1 MMKKRLI
8 DRSSDKEVNTLKET
22 ITWLIDIESSAA
34 ELYAEAAAAFH
45 EDENFSRFLALM
57 SAEEHEHIK
66 LLQQARDTISDKE
79 IKRACF
85 YFDDHF
91 RKKIAAP
98 FIRARRFLESGELT
112 KATMIDILAEAEFS
126 EWNELFLYTL
136 DTFKVLHEDVEKAV
150 ADIDQHRK
158 HVQEF
163 ILSLAD
169 GDSLIQRVRRLS
181 HTGIKR
187 VLIVEDN
194 SAVARMLEALVA
206 DNVEV
211 IIARDAQEGLSH
223 IRQGYFDLIVSTIEM
238 PEMHGIEMYKQALA
252 MDPSLHLRFIFFTG
266 TENRNYLDFIRDSK
280 TLMLPKPS
288 PVRLISEMMNEV
300 LESTPVP
307 QETTI
312 Y

>member
-1 MMKKRLI
+1 M
-8 DRSSDKEVNTLKET
+8 KET
-22 ITWLIDIESSAA
+22 TTWLIDIESSAA
-34 ELYAEAAAAFH
+34 DLYAEAAAAFR
-45 EDENFSRFLALM
+45 EDEDFSRFLALM
-57 SAEEHEHIK
+57 SAEEHQHIK

-91 RKKIAAP
+91 RKKIEAP
-98 FIRARRFLESGELT
+98 FIRARRLLEDGELT

-126 EWNELFLYTL
+126 EWNELFLYIL
-136 DTFKVLHEDVEKAV
+136 DTLKVLHEDVQKAV

-158 HVQEF
+158 QIQEF
-163 ILSLAD
+163 ILSLPD

-181 HTGIKR
+181 HTGSKR

-194 SAVARMLEALVA
+194 SAVALMLEALVA

-223 IRQGYFDLIVSTIEM
+223 IRQGYFDLIVSTIEL

-266 TENRNYLDFIRDSK
+266 TENPEYLSFIRDSK

-288 PVRLISEMMNEV
+288 PVRLISEMMHEV
-300 LESTPVP
+300 LASTPVP

-312 Y
+312 H

>member
-1 MMKKRLI
+1 
-8 DRSSDKEVNTLKET
+8 VNTLRET

-34 ELYAEAAAAFH
+34 ELYAEAAAAFR
-45 EDENFSRFLALM
+45 EDEDFSRFLALM

-98 FIRARRFLESGELT
+98 FIRARHFLESGELT

-126 EWNELFLYTL
+126 EWNELFLYIL
-136 DTFKVLHEDVEKAV
+136 DTFKVFQEDVQKAV

-181 HTGIKR
+181 HTGSKR
-187 VLIVEDN
+187 ALIIEDN

-266 TENRNYLDFIRDSK
+266 TENPDFLDFIRDSK

-312 Y
+312 H

>member
-1 MMKKRLI
+1 M
-8 DRSSDKEVNTLKET
+8 NTLKET
-22 ITWLIDIESSAA
+22 INWLIDIESSAA
-34 ELYAEAAAAFH
+34 EIYKEAAAAFR
-45 EDENFSRFLALM
+45 EDEDFSRFLALM
-57 SAEEHEHIK
+57 SAEENEHIK

-98 FIRARRFLESGELT
+98 FIRARRFLEGGELT
-112 KATMIDILAEAEFS
+112 KTTMIDILAEAEFS
-126 EWNELFLYTL
+126 EWNELFLYIL
-136 DTFKVLHEDVEKAV
+136 DTFKVLHEDVQKAV

-163 ILSLAD
+163 ILSLPD

-181 HTGIKR
+181 HTGSKR
-187 VLIVEDN
+187 ALIVEDN

-223 IRQGYFDLIVSTIEM
+223 IRHGYFDLIVSTIEM
-238 PEMHGIEMYKQALA
+238 PEMHGIEMYKQALS

-266 TENRNYLDFIRDSK
+266 TENPDYLDFIRDSK

-288 PVRLISEMMNEV
+288 PVRLISEMMYEV
-300 LESTPVP
+300 LESTPAP

-312 Y
+312 H

>member
-1 MMKKRLI
+1 LI
-8 DRSSDKEVNTLKET
+8 DWSSDKKVNTLKET

-34 ELYAEAAAAFH
+34 ALYAEAAAAFR
-45 EDENFSRFLALM
+45 EDEDFSRFLALM

-91 RKKIAAP
+91 RKKIEAP
-98 FIRARRFLESGELT
+98 FIRARRLLKDGELT

-126 EWNELFLYTL
+126 EWNELFLYIL
-136 DTFKVLHEDVEKAV
+136 DTFKVLHEDVQKAV

-163 ILSLAD
+163 ILSLPD

-181 HTGIKR
+181 YTGSKR
-187 VLIVEDN
+187 ALIVEDN

-223 IRQGYFDLIVSTIEM
+223 IRLGSFDLIVSTIEM

-266 TENRNYLDFIRDSK
+266 TENPEYLSFIRDSK

-300 LESTPVP
+300 LDSTPVP

-312 Y
+312 H

>member
-1 MMKKRLI
+1 M
-8 DRSSDKEVNTLKET
+8 KET
-22 ITWLIDIESSAA
+22 INWLIDIESSAA
-34 ELYAEAAAAFH
+34 ELYAEAAAAFR
-45 EDENFSRFLALM
+45 EDEDFSRFLALM

-79 IKRACF
+79 IKRSCF

-91 RKKIAAP
+91 RKKIEAP
-98 FIRARRFLESGELT
+98 FTRARRFLESGELT

-136 DTFKVLHEDVEKAV
+136 DTFKVLHEDVQKAV

-163 ILSLAD
+163 ILSLPD

-181 HTGIKR
+181 HTGSKR

-211 IIARDAQEGLSH
+211 IITRDAQEGLSH

-266 TENRNYLDFIRDSK
+266 TENPDYLDFIRDSK

-312 Y
+312 H

>member
-1 MMKKRLI
+1 MKKRLI

>member
-1 MMKKRLI
+1 M
-8 DRSSDKEVNTLKET
+8 KET
-22 ITWLIDIESSAA
+22 INWLIDIESSAA
-34 ELYAEAAAAFH
+34 ELYAEAAAAFRGD
-45 EDENFSRFLALM
+45 EDFSRFLALM

-79 IKRACF
+79 IKRSCF

-91 RKKIAAP
+91 RKKIEAP
-98 FIRARRFLESGELT
+98 FTRARRFLESGELT
-112 KATMIDILAEAEFS
+112 KTTMIDILAEAEFS

-136 DTFKVLHEDVEKAV
+136 DTFKVLHEDVLKAI

-163 ILSLAD
+163 ILSLPD

-181 HTGIKR
+181 HTGSKR

-211 IIARDAQEGLSH
+211 IITRDAQEGLSH

-266 TENRNYLDFIRDSK
+266 TENPDYLDFIRDSK

-312 Y
+312 H

>member
-1 MMKKRLI
+1 M
-8 DRSSDKEVNTLKET
+8 KET
-22 ITWLIDIESSAA
+22 TTWLIDIESSAA
-34 ELYAEAAAAFH
+34 DLYAEAAAAFC
-45 EDENFSRFLALM
+45 EDEDFSRFLALM

-91 RKKIAAP
+91 RKKIEAP
-98 FIRARRFLESGELT
+98 FIRARRLLEDGELT

-126 EWNELFLYTL
+126 EWNELFLYIL
-136 DTFKVLHEDVEKAV
+136 DTLKVLHEDVQKAV

-158 HVQEF
+158 QIQEF
-163 ILSLAD
+163 ILSLPD

-181 HTGIKR
+181 HAGSKR
-187 VLIVEDN
+187 ALIVEDN
-194 SAVARMLEALVA
+194 SAVALMLEALVA

-252 MDPSLHLRFIFFTG
+252 LDPSLHLRFIFFTG
-266 TENRNYLDFIRDSK
+266 TENPEYLSFIRDSK
-280 TLMLPKPS
+280 ALMLPKPS
-288 PVRLISEMMNEV
+288 PVRLISEMMHDV
-300 LESTPVP
+300 LASTPVP

-312 Y
+312 H

>member
-1 MMKKRLI
+1 V
-8 DRSSDKEVNTLKET
+8 STLKET
-22 ITWLIDIESSAA
+22 TTWLIDIESSAA
-34 ELYAEAAAAFH
+34 DLYAEAAAAFR
-45 EDENFSRFLALM
+45 EDEDFSRFLALM
-57 SAEEHEHIK
+57 SAEEHQHIK
-66 LLQQARDTISDKE
+66 LLQQARDAISDKE

-91 RKKIAAP
+91 RKKIEAP
-98 FIRARRFLESGELT
+98 FIRARRLLEDGELT

-126 EWNELFLYTL
+126 EWNELFLYIL
-136 DTFKVLHEDVEKAV
+136 DTLKVLHEDVQKAV

-158 HVQEF
+158 QIQEF
-163 ILSLAD
+163 ILSLPD

-181 HTGIKR
+181 HTGSKR

-194 SAVARMLEALVA
+194 SAVALMLEALVA

-223 IRQGYFDLIVSTIEM
+223 IRQGYFDLIVSTIEL

-266 TENRNYLDFIRDSK
+266 TENPEYLSFIRDSK

-288 PVRLISEMMNEV
+288 PVRLISEMMHEV
-300 LESTPVP
+300 LASTPVP

-312 Y
+312 H

>member
-1 MMKKRLI
+1 LI
-8 DRSSDKEVNTLKET
+8 DWSSDKEVSTLKET
-22 ITWLIDIESSAA
+22 TTWLIDIESAA
-34 ELYAEAAAAFH
+34 ADLYAEAAAAFR
-45 EDENFSRFLALM
+45 EDEDFSRFLALM
-57 SAEEHEHIK
+57 SAEEHQHIK

-91 RKKIAAP
+91 RKKIEAP
-98 FIRARRFLESGELT
+98 FIRARRLLEDGELT
-112 KATMIDILAEAEFS
+112 KITMIDILAEAEFS
-126 EWNELFLYTL
+126 EWNELFLYIL
-136 DTFKVLHEDVEKAV
+136 DTLKVLHEDVQRAV

-158 HVQEF
+158 QIQEF
-163 ILSLAD
+163 ILSLPD

-181 HTGIKR
+181 HTGSKR
-187 VLIVEDN
+187 ALIVEDN
-194 SAVARMLEALVA
+194 SAVALMLEALVA

-266 TENRNYLDFIRDSK
+266 TENPEYLSFIRDSK

-288 PVRLISEMMNEV
+288 PVRLISEMMHEV
-300 LESTPVP
+300 LASTPVP
-307 QETTI
+307 QEITI
-312 Y
+312 H

>member
-1 MMKKRLI
+1 MI
-8 DRSSDKEVNTLKET
+8 DCSSDKEVNTLKET

-34 ELYAEAAAAFH
+34 EIYAEAAAAFR
-45 EDENFSRFLALM
+45 EDEDFSRFLALM

-79 IKRACF
+79 IKRSCF

-91 RKKIAAP
+91 RKKIEAP
-98 FIRARRFLESGELT
+98 FTRARRFLESGELT

-136 DTFKVLHEDVEKAV
+136 DTFKVLHEDVQKAV

-163 ILSLAD
+163 ILSLPD

-181 HTGIKR
+181 HTGSKR

-211 IIARDAQEGLSH
+211 IITRDAQEGLSH

-266 TENRNYLDFIRDSK
+266 TENPDYLDFIRDSK

-312 Y
+312 H

>member
-1 MMKKRLI
+1 
-8 DRSSDKEVNTLKET
+8 VNTLQET

-34 ELYAEAAAAFH
+34 ELYAEAAAVFR
-45 EDENFSRFLALM
+45 EDEDFSRFLALM

-79 IKRACF
+79 IKRSCF

-98 FIRARRFLESGELT
+98 FIRARRFLENGELT

-126 EWNELFLYTL
+126 EWNELFLYIL
-136 DTFKVLHEDVEKAV
+136 DTLKVLHEDVQKAV

-163 ILSLAD
+163 ILSLPD

-181 HTGIKR
+181 HTGSKR
-187 VLIVEDN
+187 ALIVEDN
-194 SAVARMLEALVA
+194 IAVARMLEALGA

-223 IRQGYFDLIVSTIEM
+223 LRQGYFDLIVSTIEM

-266 TENRNYLDFIRDSK
+266 TENPDYLDFIRDSK

-300 LESTPVP
+300 LESTSVP
-307 QETTI
+307 QATTI
-312 Y
+312 H

>member
-1 MMKKRLI
+1 MRAF
-8 DRSSDKEVNTLKET
+8 TL
-22 ITWLIDIESSAA
+22 
-34 ELYAEAAAAFH
+34 
-45 EDENFSRFLALM
+45 M
-57 SAEEHEHIK
+57 
-66 LLQQARDTISDKE
+66 TISV
-79 IKRACF
+79 
-85 YFDDHF
+85 
-91 RKKIAAP
+91 KKLKP
-98 FIRARRFLESGELT
+98 LLSGPGVCLEDGELT

-126 EWNELFLYTL
+126 EWNELFLYIL
-136 DTFKVLHEDVEKAV
+136 DTLKVLHEDVQKAV

-163 ILSLAD
+163 ILSLPD

-181 HTGIKR
+181 HTGSKR
-187 VLIVEDN
+187 ALIVEDN

-266 TENRNYLDFIRDSK
+266 TENPDYLRFYQRLEDPDAAK
-280 TLMLPKPS
+280 TFS
-288 PVRLISEMMNEV
+288 GEV
-300 LESTPVP
+300 D
-307 QETTI
+307 I
-312 Y
+312 

>member
-1 MMKKRLI
+1 MI
-8 DRSSDKEVNTLKET
+8 DWSLDEGVNTLQET

-34 ELYAEAAAAFH
+34 ELYAEAAAVFR
-45 EDENFSRFLALM
+45 EDKDFSRFLALM
-57 SAEEHEHIK
+57 SAEEHQHIK
-66 LLQQARDTISDKE
+66 LLQQARDTISDKD

-91 RKKIAAP
+91 RKKIATP
-98 FIRARRFLESGELT
+98 FIRARRFLESGELN

-126 EWNELFLYTL
+126 EWNELFLYIL
-136 DTFKVLHEDVEKAV
+136 DTLKVLHEDVQKAV

-163 ILSLAD
+163 ILSLPD

-181 HTGIKR
+181 HAGSKR
-187 VLIVEDN
+187 ALIVEDN

-223 IRQGYFDLIVSTIEM
+223 LRQGYFDLIVSTIEM

-266 TENRNYLDFIRDSK
+266 TENPDYLDFIRDSK

-300 LESTPVP
+300 LESTSLP

-312 Y
+312 H